1 MRDLLIPGNSDGA
14 ELIEQMSRK
23 DELFSQIGDYISKV
37 QAETGA
43 NAKTVEKK
51 LKELEETRKKLADA
65 EQKVKEF
72 RHKQNQSDAEVAQI
86 RSYNESLRDD
96 MEKLNSVVV
105 AEKNLSGRQAQEL
118 SRWQESVMALRAE
131 NGQLRNDSS
140 RADVLQQANEEL
152 NNELN
157 NVRSGVDEERVQLRK
172 SVSSLQAQLEESVK
186 KESET
191 SKHFWNLT
199 EDTKQLKGDMETA
212 KRERDTLKEK
222 YSELEVQHRSIAE
235 MSSAKEQTLIAE
247 LDQVR
252 STIDQAIIQASNQKE
267 IQMREEFK
275 EMLERM
281 GGLQE
286 AVEMQKD
293 EIQSVEEERNEY
305 IHKLNKQKDETER
318 VSDMLRQER
327 KKSDQAALEIATL
340 SQNLNSLNSTNKNA
354 NSAIEKSQEEITG
367 LQEEVGKLR
376 AELQIAKNQREEDS
390 QLVAVAMSER
400 DGIMNRYR
408 SDAEQHRMTVESLRK
423 SEQNAA
429 LQVQQLVAQLENMKG
444 EQEVLR
450 GQAQQGSAAA
460 NEELRGYKGVC
471 DQLQKELEVRLEQ
484 LSQETERADE
494 NAREASAI
502 RNEVKAKAEEMQERE
517 KSWARSYTKE
527 KERLQSQFATIQ
539 LRCSNLEQE
548 KGDLLKEGE
557 SMQTELKEFRREKED
572 ALDKVRNLEKDLGEK
587 ERDMAKVKGEKIE
600 LLEELKAVNR
610 REEETQANTAKRE
623 QDLLQELD
631 DIKHQLKN
639 TKKLSAGQVM
649 EFQAQTEEI
658 MKQMMKKE
666 GMLAGTK
673 NNLDEKNQL
682 FDELEVQNAELKGRI
697 EEIQASFLNEISE
710 KKRDIERFKG
720 SALMAAQEARK
731 KGEELDAAKIELARV
746 GGDSRSMRD
755 GKREAESRAR
765 EAERQLRHLEEDLA
779 KANDDSNR
787 YRGKAVEMEDELGR
801 LQLTLRETQILNV
814 DLKEK
819 GNKDAEILKQEME
832 KLNDIVRSQEE
843 ALEGSRRLVAENQTK
858 YGQLTATS
866 NATINGLM
874 AELKA
879 TEEALVRERERMS
892 HDTEVLRSQVIE
904 TERDM
909 DSNIMKYKTTI
920 TALREESDR
929 YRRAAY
935 TLEAETNKFK
945 VQLEGKKREVD
956 RLAAEM
962 EVAKDANRDS
972 ERRLAMQKDTVRAAE
987 RELER
992 MRDSQREYETMKGA
1006 NDSKLGAANVALK
1019 TTVEVKEEQIRKLE
1033 RRLQWTEEE
1042 NATKVSLLNKEK
1054 QGLMMELGM
1063 QTGGSPPRGGG
1074 HGGSPKGGGG
1084 G

>member
-1 MRDLLIPGNSDGA
+1 M
-14 ELIEQMSRK
+14 
-23 DELFSQIGDYISKV
+23 
-37 QAETGA
+37 
-43 NAKTVEKK
+43 
-51 LKELEETRKKLADA
+51 
-65 EQKVKEF
+65 
-72 RHKQNQSDAEVAQI
+72 
-86 RSYNESLRDD
+86 
-96 MEKLNSVVV
+96 
-105 AEKNLSGRQAQEL
+105 
-118 SRWQESVMALRAE
+118 
-131 NGQLRNDSS
+131 
-140 RADVLQQANEEL
+140 
-152 NNELN
+152 
-157 NVRSGVDEERVQLRK
+157 QLRK
-172 SVSSLQAQLEESVK
+172 SVSSLQSQLEESTK

-199 EDTKQLKGDMETA
+199 EDTKQLKGEMETA

-247 LDQVR
+247 LEQVR

-286 AVEMQKD
+286 AVEMHKD
-293 EIQSVEEERNEY
+293 EIQSVEEDRNVY

-318 VSDMLRQER
+318 VNDMLRQER

-429 LQVQQLVAQLENMKG
+429 QQVQQLVSQLENMKG
-444 EQEVLR
+444 QQEIM
-450 GQAQQGSAAA
+450 QNQIQQGSAATNA
-460 NEELRGYKGVC
+460 ELENYKNVC

-502 RNEVKAKAEEMQERE
+502 RNEVKSKAEEMQERE

-557 SMQTELKEFRREKED
+557 SMQAELKEYRKEKED

-623 QDLLQELD
+623 QGLLQELD
-631 DIKHQLKN
+631 DVKHQLKN

-649 EFQAQTEEI
+649 EFQVQTEEL

-666 GMLAGTK
+666 GLLAGTK
-673 NNLDEKNQL
+673 SNLDERNLL
-682 FDELEVQNAELKGRI
+682 FDELEVQNAELKGRL
-697 EEIQASFLNEISE
+697 EEVQASFLNEISE
-710 KKRDIERFKG
+710 KKRDIERFKVRRSEERNG
-720 SALMAAQEARK
+720 ARSEATR
-731 KGEELDAAKIELARV
+731 I
-746 GGDSRSMRD
+746 
-755 GKREAESRAR
+755 
-765 EAERQLRHLEEDLA
+765 
-779 KANDDSNR
+779 
-787 YRGKAVEMEDELGR
+787 
-801 LQLTLRETQILNV
+801 
-814 DLKEK
+814 
-819 GNKDAEILKQEME
+819 
-832 KLNDIVRSQEE
+832 
-843 ALEGSRRLVAENQTK
+843 
-858 YGQLTATS
+858 
-866 NATINGLM
+866 
-874 AELKA
+874 
-879 TEEALVRERERMS
+879 S
-892 HDTEVLRSQVIE
+892 HTCIFV
-904 TERDM
+904 
-909 DSNIMKYKTTI
+909 
-920 TALREESDR
+920 
-929 YRRAAY
+929 
-935 TLEAETNKFK
+935 
-945 VQLEGKKREVD
+945 
-956 RLAAEM
+956 
-962 EVAKDANRDS
+962 
-972 ERRLAMQKDTVRAAE
+972 
-987 RELER
+987 
-992 MRDSQREYETMKGA
+992 
-1006 NDSKLGAANVALK
+1006 
-1019 TTVEVKEEQIRKLE
+1019 
-1033 RRLQWTEEE
+1033 
-1042 NATKVSLLNKEK
+1042 
-1054 QGLMMELGM
+1054 
-1063 QTGGSPPRGGG
+1063 
-1074 HGGSPKGGGG
+1074 
-1084 G
+1084 

>member
-1 MRDLLIPGNSDGA
+1 L
-14 ELIEQMSRK
+14 
-23 DELFSQIGDYISKV
+23 
-37 QAETGA
+37 
-43 NAKTVEKK
+43 
-51 LKELEETRKKLADA
+51 
-65 EQKVKEF
+65 
-72 RHKQNQSDAEVAQI
+72 
-86 RSYNESLRDD
+86 
-96 MEKLNSVVV
+96 
-105 AEKNLSGRQAQEL
+105 
-118 SRWQESVMALRAE
+118 
-131 NGQLRNDSS
+131 
-140 RADVLQQANEEL
+140 
-152 NNELN
+152 
-157 NVRSGVDEERVQLRK
+157 QLRK
-172 SVSSLQAQLEESVK
+172 SVSSLQSQLEESVK

-199 EDTKQLKGDMETA
+199 EDTKELKDEMESA
-212 KRERDTLKEK
+212 KRDRDKLKEK
-222 YSELEVQHRSIAE
+222 YNELEVQHRSVAD
-235 MSSAKEQTLIAE
+235 MSSAKEQTLVAE
-247 LDQVR
+247 LEQVR

-293 EIQSVEEERNEY
+293 EITKVEGDRNEF
-305 IHKLNKQKDETER
+305 IHKLNKQKDETDR
-318 VSDMLRQER
+318 VNDVLRQER

-340 SQNLNSLNSTNKNA
+340 SQNLNSVSSTNKNA
-354 NSAIEKSQEEITG
+354 NVAIERSQEEITG

-429 LQVQQLVAQLENMKG
+429 HQVQHLVSQLENLKNEKG
-444 EQEVLR
+444 DLQK
-450 GQAQQGSAAA
+450 QIQDGSHAIN
-460 NEELRGYKGVC
+460 NELQNYKSVC
-471 DQLQKELEVRLEQ
+471 EQLQKELEVRLEQ
-484 LSQETERADE
+484 LAQETERADE
-494 NAREASAI
+494 NATEASAI
-502 RNEVKAKAEEMQERE
+502 RNDVKAKAEEMQERE

-548 KGDLLKEGE
+548 KGDLLKDGE
-557 SMQTELKEFRREKED
+557 VMQSELKEFKRDKED
-572 ALDKVRNLEKDLGEK
+572 ALDKVRELEKDLGEK
-587 ERDMAKVKGEKIE
+587 EREVAKTKGEKIE
-600 LLEELKAVNR
+600 LLEELKAINR
-610 REEETQANTAKRE
+610 REEETQASTARRE
-623 QDLLQELD
+623 QELLQELD
-631 DIKHQLKN
+631 DVKHQLKN

-649 EFQAQTEEI
+649 EFQSQTEAL

-666 GMLAGTK
+666 GELAGTRT
-673 NNLDEKNQL
+673 NLDERSAL

-779 KANDDSNR
+779 KANDDCNR
-787 YRGKAVEMEDELGR
+787 YRGKSVEMEDELGR

-814 DLKEK
+814 DLKDK
-819 GNKDAEILKQEME
+819 GSKDQEVIKMELE

-879 TEEALVRERERMS
+879 TEEALVRERER
-892 HDTEVLRSQVIE
+892 
-904 TERDM
+904 
-909 DSNIMKYKTTI
+909 
-920 TALREESDR
+920 
-929 YRRAAY
+929 
-935 TLEAETNKFK
+935 
-945 VQLEGKKREVD
+945 
-956 RLAAEM
+956 
-962 EVAKDANRDS
+962 
-972 ERRLAMQKDTVRAAE
+972 
-987 RELER
+987 
-992 MRDSQREYETMKGA
+992 
-1006 NDSKLGAANVALK
+1006 
-1019 TTVEVKEEQIRKLE
+1019 
-1033 RRLQWTEEE
+1033 
-1042 NATKVSLLNKEK
+1042 
-1054 QGLMMELGM
+1054 
-1063 QTGGSPPRGGG
+1063 
-1074 HGGSPKGGGG
+1074 
-1084 G
+1084 